1 MTAAVWVVT
10 WVLAS
15 AFLIAG
21 TAKTLAPRDV
31 LAERGLRWTRAVH
44 PLVVKFIGVCEA
56 LGAIG
61 LVVPLLTGIAPIL
74 APLAAIGLCCIQAC
88 AIVFHVRRAEWS
100 GLPVNAALFCLCAF
114 VAVCRL
120 LGF

>member
-1 MTAAVWVVT
+1 MTAAIWIVT

-15 AFLIAG
+15 AFLLAG

-88 AIVFHVRRAEWS
+88 AIVFHVRRAEWQ

-114 VAVCRL
+114 VAVGRL